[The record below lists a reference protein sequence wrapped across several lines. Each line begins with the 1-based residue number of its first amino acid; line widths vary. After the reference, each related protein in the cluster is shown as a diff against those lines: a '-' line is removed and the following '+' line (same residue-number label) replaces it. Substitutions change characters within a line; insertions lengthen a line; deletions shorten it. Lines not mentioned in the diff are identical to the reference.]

1 MAKHEPLEWDE
12 LKDFILEQIK
22 RTGRRFDVDKAK
34 TYVRQRGGNI
44 DRFLD
49 QLADRGF
56 LSHSEKTRPGMSPTD
71 FPFPGRERSRRATL
85 RSGAAH
91 EEGVQKTSYL
101 QFAKYRKRIF
111 RKVNHDASALWA
123 HLSSFIGVNGFLLLI
138 WAITGAGFP
147 WFLFPLAGWG
157 IGLISHFDT
166 LAQNRKNRSEVE
178 FMPELTDK
186 ETRLL
191 KRFHSTRASFSGHL
205 VAAIS
210 VSAFLLMVN
219 VITGFG
225 FPWFLFPAGGLGVS
239 LFIHWASVAPRLF
252 RMKKEMK
259 KWLSEPGP
267 AQRHPDLTAS
277 VDDISEEPAIIQEAF
292 AVRRMILKQIENL
305 DTEHSNIGSD
315 MKPLL
320 ENYYDQ
326 IRKLAYKKRDVDEL
340 IAGIPLKEI
349 EKDRENLI
357 QRKDLAGNDSLRIE
371 YEKSIADVEKQIR
384 SIRDLESNRELLSL
398 RILSAVNLMKQLQL
412 DLARVK
418 GLAAT
423 EASSFDLLKS
433 KSEELSR
440 YLEDLE
446 AGYGELNDDG

>member
-12 LKDFILEQIK
+12 LKDFILEQVK

-56 LSHSEKTRPGMSPTD
+56 LSHSEKTGSRMSPAD
-71 FPFPGRERSRRATL
+71 FSFPGRGRGRQAVR
-85 RSGAAH
+85 RSGGVY
-91 EEGVQKTSYL
+91 EEGVQKPSNL
-101 QFAKYRKRIF
+101 QFATYRKRIF
-111 RKVNHDASALWA
+111 RKVKHGASALWA
-123 HLSSFIGVNGFLLLI
+123 HFSSFIGVNAFLLMI

-157 IGLISHFDT
+157 IGLVNHFNSF
-166 LAQNRKNRSEVE
+166 AQYRKQRREVE
-178 FMPELTDK
+178 FLPELTDK

-191 KRFHSTRASFSGHL
+191 KRFHSTRSSFSAHF
-205 VAAIS
+205 ATAIS

-239 LFIHWASVAPRLF
+239 LFIHWASIAPRLF
-252 RMKKEMK
+252 RMKKEIK
-259 KWLSEPGP
+259 KWLSEPG
-267 AQRHPDLTAS
+267 AEYRHPDTTAS
-277 VDDISEEPAIIQEAF
+277 VGDITEEPAIIQEAF

-305 DTEHSNIGSD
+305 DTEHSNIGSE

-326 IRKLAYKKRDVDEL
+326 IRKLAYRKRDVDEL
-340 IAGIPLKEI
+340 IAGIPLEEI
-349 EKDRENLI
+349 EKDREKLI
-357 QRKDLAGNDSLRIE
+357 QRMDLAGTDSLRIE
-371 YEKSIADVEKQIR
+371 YEKSIADVEKQIK
-384 SIRDLESNRELLSL
+384 SICELESNRELLSL

-418 GLAAT
+418 GLAAS

-446 AGYGELNDDG
+446 AGYGELNDDR